1 MILNKI
7 MEWIDL
13 KIGIMGC
20 AGTGKSVLINTIVA
34 HIKRT
39 FKTNISVIVT
49 APTGVVFII

>member
-20 AGTGKSVLINTIVA
+20 AGTGKSVLINTFVA
-34 HIKRT
+34 HIRRT